1 MAVPR
6 PILLALLG
14 TLLFAVTFM
23 ATMTS
28 RDKVA
33 DQAQA
38 PALSQQPAP
47 APTAPKQAVLAPLD
61 TAKAIFAP
69 GTPIQSA
76 RFAIRLTAQELGG
89 KRERQ
94 AVRLAGTFQS
104 AQPGKLPSFDIKT
117 SEVERGKATHDH
129 VLSTGDKGYLFNGA
143 TAFGLNKRSMAG
155 VGAFREAIAKG
166 TSGATGQVVEPDP
179 ASWLKNVKSGKT
191 VKIDG
196 VETSHVSA
204 VIDPK
209 LASANVRNVVK
220 SIAGSADQPVNLPNR
235 LNTKVKKALKS
246 ARLEAWVGTEDH
258 ILRRMVID
266 VRGTFPP
273 ELLGRGESAR
283 WQMGLDVNLSQVN
296 KPQKIGTPPI
306 VDPRAASKG
315 MGAKDARSASGV
327 FVLGSI
333 FTDPPASIV
342 KTTTAVLGTSQQE
355 RAKRK
360 PRAVSRAVARHKKV
374 VIYFHQ
380 AGGLDDSI
388 THGSV
393 VALGKRKS
401 ALVFEDSVANVASY
415 GQVVMSVGVTRAP
428 SIVIIGKSGRAR
440 LLEGYIDAGA
450 LAQEV
455 ADTR

>member
-1 MAVPR
+1 
-6 PILLALLG
+6 
-14 TLLFAVTFM
+14 
-23 ATMTS
+23 
-28 RDKVA
+28 
-33 DQAQA
+33 
-38 PALSQQPAP
+38 
-47 APTAPKQAVLAPLD
+47 
-61 TAKAIFAP
+61 
-69 GTPIQSA
+69 
-76 RFAIRLTAQELGG
+76 
-89 KRERQ
+89 
-94 AVRLAGTFQS
+94 
-104 AQPGKLPSFDIKT
+104 
-117 SEVERGKATHDH
+117 
-129 VLSTGDKGYLFNGA
+129 
-143 TAFGLNKRSMAG
+143 
-155 VGAFREAIAKG
+155 
-166 TSGATGQVVEPDP
+166 
-179 ASWLKNVKSGKT
+179 
-191 VKIDG
+191 
-196 VETSHVSA
+196 
-204 VIDPK
+204 
-209 LASANVRNVVK
+209 
-220 SIAGSADQPVNLPNR
+220 
-235 LNTKVKKALKS
+235 
-246 ARLEAWVGTEDH
+246 
-258 ILRRMVID
+258 MVID

-306 VDPRAASKG
+306 VDPRAAAKG

-380 AGGLDDSI
+380 ARGLDDSI
-388 THGSV
+388 THDSV

-415 GQVVMSVGVTRAP
+415 GQVVMSVGVSRAP